1 MPKGVVVITGP
12 TATGKTK
19 LGIELAKAFDGEVI
33 SADSMQLYKY
43 MDIGTATPD
52 EEEMEGV
59 PHHMLSVIEP
69 WEDYSVSL
77 YVEAA
82 AACVDDVLARGKLPV
97 IVGGTGLYIDSLL
110 SGRGFMGG
118 SAQLREKF
126 SQQYDAEGGEA
137 MLRLLGEVD
146 PDSTQRLHA
155 NDKKRI
161 VRALEVYH
169 ATGKSITEHNIET
182 QSLPPRYN
190 SCKIALSFEDRAQL
204 YDRIDR
210 RVDLMMEMGLVA
222 EVERLIA
229 MGVDEKSTA
238 MQAIGYKEIVL
249 ALRGEC
255 SMAEAVENVKRE
267 SRRYAKRQLSWLS
280 SKKDVNWIRWKNRP
294 DLDWARQLSTNFMEN
309 NGIITEADKK

>member
-1 MPKGVVVITGP
+1 MPEGVVVITGP

-19 LGIELAKAFDGEVI
+19 LGIMLAQCFDGEVI
-33 SADSMQLYKY
+33 SADSMQLYKH

-52 EEEMEGV
+52 EAEMEGV
-59 PHHMLSVIEP
+59 RHHMLSVIEP
-69 WEDYSVSL
+69 WEDYSVSR
-77 YVEAA
+77 YVEDA
-82 AACVDDVLARGKLPV
+82 AACVDDVISRGKLPI

-118 SAQLREKF
+118 DPALREKF
-126 SQQYDAEGGEA
+126 SIQYDAEGGEA
-137 MLRLLGEVD
+137 MLRLLAEVD
-146 PDSTQRLHA
+146 ADSARRLHA

-182 QSLPPRYN
+182 QSLPPRYR
-190 SCKIALSFEDRAQL
+190 SCKIALTFEERERL
-204 YDRIDR
+204 YERIER
-210 RVDLMMEMGLVA
+210 RVDLMMEAGLLD
-222 EVERLIA
+222 EVQRLIA
-229 MGVDEKSTA
+229 MGVDEKTTA

-255 SMAEAVENVKRE
+255 SIDEAVETVKRE

-280 SKKDVNWIRWKNRP
+280 GKKDVNWIRWKTQP
-294 DLDWARQLSTNFMEN
+294 DYAWARQLSTSFMEN
-309 NGIITEADKK
+309 DGIITEADKK

>member
-19 LGIELAKAFDGEVI
+19 LGIELAKSFGGEVI

-52 EEEMEGV
+52 AQEMEGV

-69 WEDYSVSL
+69 WEAYSVSR
-77 YVEAA
+77 YVEEA
-82 AACVDDVLARGKLPV
+82 AACVDDVLSRGKLPI

-118 SAQLREKF
+118 SAELREKF
-126 SQQYDAEGGEA
+126 SRQYDEIGGEE
-137 MLRLLGEVD
+137 MMRLLAEVD
-146 PDSTQRLHA
+146 KDSAERLHA

-169 ATGKSITEHNIET
+169 ATGKSITQHNIET
-182 QSLPPRYN
+182 QSLPPRYEY
-190 SCKIALSFEDRAQL
+190 CKLALTFEDRALL
-204 YDRIDR
+204 YERIDR
-210 RVDLMMEMGLVA
+210 RVDIMMDMGLVA
-222 EVERLIA
+222 EVEKLLA

-255 SMAEAVENVKRE
+255 SMAEAVETVKRE

-280 SKKDVNWIRWKNRP
+280 GKQDVNWIRWKNQP
-294 DLDWARQLSTNFMEN
+294 DMDWARQLSTNFMEN
-309 NGIITEADKK
+309 NGIIT

>member
-19 LGIELAKAFDGEVI
+19 LGIELAKSFGGEVI

-52 EEEMEGV
+52 AQEMEGV
-59 PHHMLSVIEP
+59 HHHMLSVIEP
-69 WEDYSVSL
+69 WEAYSVSR
-77 YVEAA
+77 YVEEA
-82 AACVDDVLARGKLPV
+82 AACVDDVLSRGKLPI

-118 SAQLREKF
+118 SAELREKF
-126 SQQYDAEGGEA
+126 SQQYDEIGGEE
-137 MLRLLGEVD
+137 MMRLLAEVD
-146 PDSTQRLHA
+146 KDSAERLHA

-169 ATGKSITEHNIET
+169 ATGKSITQHNIET
-182 QSLPPRYN
+182 QSLPPRYEY
-190 SCKIALSFEDRAQL
+190 CKLALTFEDRALL
-204 YDRIDR
+204 YERIDR
-210 RVDLMMEMGLVA
+210 RVDIMMDMGLVA
-222 EVERLIA
+222 EVEKLLA

-255 SMAEAVENVKRE
+255 SMAEAVETVKRE

-280 SKKDVNWIRWKNRP
+280 GKQDVNWIRWKNQP
-294 DLDWARQLSTNFMEN
+294 DMDWARQLSTNFMEN
-309 NGIITEADKK
+309 NGIIT

>member
-1 MPKGVVVITGP
+1 MSKGVVVITGP

-19 LGIELAKAFDGEVI
+19 LGIELAKSFGGEVI

-52 EEEMEGV
+52 AQEMEGI

-69 WEDYSVSL
+69 WEAYSVSR
-77 YVEAA
+77 YVEEA
-82 AACVDDVLARGKLPV
+82 AACVDDVLSRGKLPI

-118 SAQLREKF
+118 SAELREKF
-126 SQQYDAEGGEA
+126 SQQYDEIGGEE
-137 MLRLLGEVD
+137 MMRLLAEVD
-146 PDSTQRLHA
+146 KDSAERLHA

-169 ATGKSITEHNIET
+169 ATGKSITQHNIET
-182 QSLPPRYN
+182 QSLPPRYEY
-190 SCKIALSFEDRAQL
+190 CKLALTFEDRALL
-204 YDRIDR
+204 YERIDR
-210 RVDLMMEMGLVA
+210 RVDIMMDMGLVA
-222 EVERLIA
+222 EVEKLLA

-255 SMAEAVENVKRE
+255 SMAEAVETVKRE

-280 SKKDVNWIRWKNRP
+280 GKQDVNWIRWKNQP
-294 DLDWARQLSTNFMEN
+294 DMDWARQLSTNFMEN
-309 NGIITEADKK
+309 NGIIT

>member
-19 LGIELAKAFDGEVI
+19 LGIELAKSFGGEVI

-52 EEEMEGV
+52 AQEMEGV

-69 WEDYSVSL
+69 WEAYSVSR
-77 YVEAA
+77 YVEEA
-82 AACVDDVLARGKLPV
+82 AACVDDVLSRGKLPI

-118 SAQLREKF
+118 SAELREKF
-126 SQQYDAEGGEA
+126 SQQYDEIGGEE
-137 MLRLLGEVD
+137 MMRLLAEVD
-146 PDSTQRLHA
+146 KDSAERLHA

-169 ATGKSITEHNIET
+169 ATGKSITQHNIET
-182 QSLPPRYN
+182 QSLPPRYEY
-190 SCKIALSFEDRAQL
+190 CKLALTFEDRALL
-204 YDRIDR
+204 YERIDR
-210 RVDLMMEMGLVA
+210 RVDIMMDMGLVA
-222 EVERLIA
+222 EVEKLLA

-255 SMAEAVENVKRE
+255 SMAEAVETVKRE

-280 SKKDVNWIRWKNRP
+280 GKQDVNWIRWKNQP
-294 DLDWARQLSTNFMEN
+294 DMDWARQLSTNFMEN
-309 NGIITEADKK
+309 NGIIT

>member
-19 LGIELAKAFDGEVI
+19 LGIELAKAFGGEVI
-33 SADSMQLYKY
+33 SADSMQLYKH

-52 EEEMEGV
+52 AEEMEGI

-77 YVEAA
+77 YVAAA
-82 AACVDDVLARGKLPV
+82 AACVDDVLSRGKLPI

-118 SAQLREKF
+118 SAELREKF
-126 SQQYDAEGGEA
+126 SLQYDELGGEG
-137 MLRLLGEVD
+137 MLRLLAEVD
-146 PDSTQRLHA
+146 ADSAQRLHA

-161 VRALEVYH
+161 VRALEVYY
-169 ATGKSITEHNIET
+169 ATGKSITQHNIET
-182 QSLPPRYN
+182 QSLPPRYE
-190 SCKIALSFEDRAQL
+190 SCKIALTFEDRALL
-204 YDRIDR
+204 YERIDR
-210 RVDLMMEMGLVA
+210 RVDIMMDMGLVA
-222 EVERLIA
+222 EVENLLS

-249 ALRGEC
+249 ALKGEC
-255 SMAEAVENVKRE
+255 SMAEAVDTVKRE

-280 SKKDVNWIRWKNRP
+280 GKQDVNWIRWKNQP
-294 DLDWARQLSTNFMEN
+294 DMDWARQLSTNFMEN
-309 NGIITEADKK
+309 NGIIT

>member
-19 LGIELAKAFDGEVI
+19 LGIELAKSFGGEVI

-52 EEEMEGV
+52 AQEMEGV

-69 WEDYSVSL
+69 WEAYSVSR
-77 YVEAA
+77 YVEEA
-82 AACVDDVLARGKLPV
+82 AACVDDVISRGKLPI

-118 SAQLREKF
+118 SAELREKF
-126 SQQYDAEGGEA
+126 SQQYDEIGGEE
-137 MLRLLGEVD
+137 MMRLLAEVD
-146 PDSTQRLHA
+146 KDSAERLHA

-169 ATGKSITEHNIET
+169 ATGKSITQHNIET
-182 QSLPPRYN
+182 QSLPPRYEY
-190 SCKIALSFEDRAQL
+190 CKLALTFEDRALL
-204 YDRIDR
+204 YERIDR
-210 RVDLMMEMGLVA
+210 RVDIMMDMGLVA
-222 EVERLIA
+222 EVEKLLA

-255 SMAEAVENVKRE
+255 SMAEAVETVKRE

-280 SKKDVNWIRWKNRP
+280 GKQDVNWIRWKNQP
-294 DLDWARQLSTNFMEN
+294 DMDWARQLSTNFMEN
-309 NGIITEADKK
+309 NGIIT

>member
-19 LGIELAKAFDGEVI
+19 LGIELAKAFGGEVI
-33 SADSMQLYKY
+33 SADSMQLYKH

-52 EEEMEGV
+52 AEEMEGI

-77 YVEAA
+77 YVAA
-82 AACVDDVLARGKLPV
+82 AATCVDDVLSRGKLPI

-118 SAQLREKF
+118 SAELREKF
-126 SQQYDAEGGEA
+126 SMQYDELGGEG
-137 MLRLLGEVD
+137 MLRLLAEVD
-146 PDSTQRLHA
+146 ADSAQRLHA

-169 ATGKSITEHNIET
+169 ATGKSITQHNIET
-182 QSLPPRYN
+182 QSLPPRYE
-190 SCKIALSFEDRAQL
+190 SCKIALTFEDRALL

-210 RVDLMMEMGLVA
+210 RVDIMMDMGLVA
-222 EVERLIA
+222 EVENLLS

-249 ALRGEC
+249 ALKGEC
-255 SMAEAVENVKRE
+255 SMAEAVDTVKRE

-280 SKKDVNWIRWKNRP
+280 GKQDVNWIRWKNQP
-294 DLDWARQLSTNFMEN
+294 DMDWARQLSTNFMEN
-309 NGIITEADKK
+309 NGIIT